1 MTHAVHPA
9 PRDLA
14 ATEQRGHV
22 PGEEGLWVFILGD
35 LTIFTL
41 FFGTLIVSRAKQP
54 EVFLAA
60 QRDLHPPLAIA
71 NTALLLLGSYLMVR
85 GVAAVRAGRP
95 SAARLFVGTAAC
107 GLGFAAV
114 KALEYTLLALAGHS
128 PGQNDF
134 FMYYFVF
141 TGIHLAHL
149 VIGVVLA
156 SVLARQA
163 RRQTP
168 SARFAEIAGC
178 YWHLVDGLWLVL
190 FPLLYLAR

>member
-1 MTHAVHPA
+1 MTAESAARGIVA
-9 PRDLA
+9 ERPR
-14 ATEQRGHV
+14 HV

-41 FFGTLIVSRAKQP
+41 FFGTLIVSRTKQP
-54 EVFLAA
+54 DVFLAA
-60 QRDLHPPLAIA
+60 QRELHPPLAIA
-71 NTALLLLGSYLMVR
+71 NTVLLLLGSYLMVR

-95 SAARLFVGTAAC
+95 SAARLFAGTVAC
-107 GLGFAAV
+107 GFGFAII
-114 KALEYTLLALAGHS
+114 KALEYTLLATSGHA

-149 VIGVVLA
+149 VIGVVLV

-163 RRQTP
+163 RSRTP
-168 SARFAEIAGC
+168 SLRFAEIAGC